1 MKTLK
6 DGSFSNNAKVLNNSE
21 INKIVEITKKKIEE
35 VIDNIK
41 NNKFDINPKVNGDKN
56 IGCDFCKYRDI
67 CFVKKK
73 NKVAIVEEKFGG
85 EEYGMD

>member
-1 MKTLK
+1 MREKFLEK
-6 DGSFSNNAKVLNNSE
+6 SINS
-21 INKIVEITKKKIEE
+21 IKIKFTDYSEEKIEE

-56 IGCDFCKYRDI
+56 IGCDFCKFRDI

-73 NKVAIVEEKFGG
+73 DKVNIIESEFGG
-85 EEYGMD
+85 EDNGLD